1 MIQAFPDFRVLELSK
16 SNLNIK
22 YENDKRVLIGHI
34 NNPTEFDLITSLKN
48 LSKINCIRWASGGG
62 VYLINKRWI
71 PLIQRSNDST
81 TNPGKITIASG
92 RSDNIEEI
100 LDPRLI
106 IRELFEEIC
115 LSIDKKILIPIF
127 QKNYFFNN
135 LKIRN
140 YILDNNC
147 INQTNLQEI
156 GINSSLNESL
166 YKDRLR
172 IYLENSQIQESDVL
186 FHIANNGIEINF
198 MHVVELEIN
207 TLDHLHLHD
216 TEKIITMNG
225 FKMLKRLICI
235 YDLRDEVMY
244 KLPDGYFENREK
256 FSDWH
261 LTEHADYLLKKI
273 EEYLS

>member
-1 MIQAFPDFRVLELSK
+1 MIQAFPDFKVLELSK

-22 YENDKRVLIGHI
+22 YENNQRLLTSHF
-34 NNPTEFDLITSLKN
+34 NNPNELDLITSLNN
-48 LSKINCIRWASGGG
+48 LSNTNGIRWASGGG

-81 TNPGKITIASG
+81 SNPGKITIASG

-115 LSIDKKILIPIF
+115 LSIDQKILIPIF
-127 QKNYFFNN
+127 KKNYFFNN
-135 LKIRN
+135 LKIRD

-172 IYLENSQIQESDVL
+172 IYLQNSQPKESDVL
-186 FHIANNGIEINF
+186 FHISNNGIEINF

-216 TEKIITMNG
+216 TEKINTMYG
-225 FKMLKRLICI
+225 LKMLKRLICI
-235 YDLRDEVMY
+235 YDLRDKVMY
-244 KLPDGYFENREK
+244 KLPDGYFGNREN
-256 FSDWH
+256 FYDWH

-273 EEYLS
+273 RENLS